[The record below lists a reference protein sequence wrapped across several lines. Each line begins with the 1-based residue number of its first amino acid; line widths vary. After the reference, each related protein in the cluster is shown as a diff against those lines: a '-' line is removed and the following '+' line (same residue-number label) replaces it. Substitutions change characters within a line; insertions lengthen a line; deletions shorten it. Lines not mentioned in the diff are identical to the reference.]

1 MHSNAADPKADNT
14 LRVATVNIN
23 GIRAAHKRD
32 MATWFAG
39 RNIDI
44 ITLQEVRAPGDI
56 LEKLLGDI
64 VGEEWETLY
73 IHADECKDK
82 GRAGVAIASRYK
94 PLETRTGLADGIN
107 DSGRWVEAD
116 FTTPDG
122 SKLSV
127 ASVYVH
133 SGEVDTPRQDDKYE
147 FLDAMVDYLPAM
159 QDRNPH
165 SVITGD
171 LNVGHTELD
180 IKNWKGNV
188 KNSGFLP
195 EERAYFDKFFSKDDL
210 NWVDV
215 GRTVAGEVPGPYTWW
230 SYRGKAFDNDAG
242 WRIDY
247 HMATPPLADKVTK
260 AVVDR
265 APSYD
270 RRFSDHSPVVVD
282 YQF

>member
-44 ITLQEVRAPGDI
+44 ITLQEVRSPGDI

-64 VGEEWETLY
+64 VGDEWDSLY
-73 IHADECKDK
+73 IHADECEAK

-116 FTTPDG
+116 FVTPDG

-133 SGEVDTPRQDDKYE
+133 SGDVDTPKQDDKYE
-147 FLDAMVDYLPAM
+147 FLDAMVDYLPKM

-165 SVITGD
+165 SVVTGD

-188 KNSGFLP
+188 KNAGFLP
-195 EERAYFDKFFSKDDL
+195 EERAYFDKFFSEEHL
-210 NWVDV
+210 SWVDV
-215 GRTVAGEVPGPYTWW
+215 GRTVAGNVPGPYTWW

-247 HMATPPLADKVTK
+247 HMATPPLAEKVTK